1 MISMTEGGGWGGSVN
16 HDLPSLITEKIVMK
30 VGDSGKISQE
40 KETALM

>member
-1 MISMTEGGGWGGSVN
+1 MISMTAGGKKSVN